1 MAYQR
6 RVYAGKRRT
15 YRKFGKKRRYRKPD
29 NFDIARQAWK
39 GVMQIKRMINV
50 EYKHH
55 VVDDTGTAVTNNG
68 ANFDDLCVIPQGDGE
83 TNRDGVSIKPIN
95 FVMRYLMT
103 QHASATNTLIRLVIL
118 RMKTE
123 NDTAPT
129 FADIFPATPL
139 LKPKIQDKRFNS
151 KILYDKYFTLCDTG
165 QAIRAGTI
173 SLKLFGHINYD
184 ASDTTGDDKEAGGLY
199 LLAISN
205 EATNTPT
212 LAYHMRL
219 TFTDN

>member
-1 MAYQR
+1 MARYYRKR
-6 RVYAGKRRT
+6 RPYRGRRRFKRRT
-15 YRKFGKKRRYRKPD
+15 YRKRD
-29 NFDIARQAWK
+29 NFDLARSAWK

-55 VVDDTGTAVTNNG
+55 VVDDTGTAVTNSG
-68 ANFDDLCVIPQGDGE
+68 TNFDDLCVIPLGDSEGS
-83 TNRDGVSIKPIN
+83 RDGVSIKPIN
-95 FVMRYLMT
+95 FVFRYMLT
-103 QHASATNTLIRLVIL
+103 QHASATNTLVRLVFL
-118 RMKTE
+118 RMKVE

-165 QAIRAGTI
+165 QAIKAGTI
-173 SLKLFGHINYD
+173 TLKMFGHINYD

-199 LLAISN
+199 LLAISS

-212 LAYHMRL
+212 LAYHSRL